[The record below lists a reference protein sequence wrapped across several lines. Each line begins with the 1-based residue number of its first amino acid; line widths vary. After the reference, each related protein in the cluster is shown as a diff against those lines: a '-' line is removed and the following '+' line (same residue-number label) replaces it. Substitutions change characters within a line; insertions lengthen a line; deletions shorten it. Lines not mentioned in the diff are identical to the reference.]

1 MMSGIIEELLS
12 DIPIPKM
19 VKICQIFERP
29 IIDNVEKACVEK
41 LYGTGLIE
49 RIKAGQSVAVAVGSR
64 GIKNI
69 ALIVKT
75 VVAEIKK
82 RGASPFIV
90 PAMGS
95 HGGATAEGQKAV
107 LWGLGVTEEYVGAP
121 IKSSMEVV
129 KLGKTEDGLPVYFDK
144 IASSADA
151 IVIINRIKPHTA
163 FRGRVESGLMK
174 MITIGLGKQKGAE
187 ACHAMGFGHMAKN
200 IPQIARFALRKMP
213 IVFGVGIIENAYDET
228 ARIEVLSP
236 EEMEEKE
243 AELLIWAKS
252 HMGKILLN
260 SFDVLIVDEIGKDIS
275 GDGMDPNVT
284 GRYPTPYASGGPEV
298 KRIVV
303 LSLTERS
310 HGNANGVGTAD
321 FTTRRLFEKMR
332 FDQTYPNALTS
343 TVVSP
348 VKVPMVLDTDM
359 LAIQAA
365 IKTLNSVG
373 NDGPTIVRI
382 KNTLKLDEIMISVN
396 LIPFVKERKDIEILT
411 EPFDLKFDS
420 NGTIEPFA

>member
-1 MMSGIIEELLS
+1 MSGIIEELLS

-29 IIDNVEKACVEK
+29 IIDNVGKACVEK

-107 LWGLGVTEEYVGAP
+107 LWGLGVTEEYVRAP